1 VRTALTDVREA
12 ALADM
17 GVQNAEA
24 RARTLPHAYVRLHLP
39 PRVPLELA
47 ATLRDAAAALA
58 HVRAPGGRAGR
69 RGLAGYCSRVVTC
82 GCAATLQLL
91 QCTPGR

>member
-1 VRTALTDVREA
+1 VRSALTDVREA

-17 GVQNAEA
+17 GAQSAEA
-24 RARTLPHAYVRLHLP
+24 RPRMLPHAYVRLHTP

-58 HVRAPGGRAGR
+58 HVRAPGGRAAR
-69 RGLAGYCSRVVTC
+69 RELAGYWSWIATC
-82 GCAATLQLL
+82 GCAATLQPM
-91 QCTPGR
+91 QCTPGC